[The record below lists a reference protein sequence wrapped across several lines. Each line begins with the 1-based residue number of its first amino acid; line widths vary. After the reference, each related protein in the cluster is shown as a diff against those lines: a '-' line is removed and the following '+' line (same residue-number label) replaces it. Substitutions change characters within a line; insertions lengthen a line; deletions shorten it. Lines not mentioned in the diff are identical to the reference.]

1 MSHRPINLA
10 IVLVTCAGL
19 FVAARNIASV
29 LAAGPPAMTL
39 NVENATP
46 RNVEDTTKMAV
57 ARDYAAAWKAMTD
70 ALDRNQADL
79 LSANFVGA
87 AKDRLTATIDAQ
99 RKAGLHR
106 HYVDKGHSVD
116 LVFYSPDG
124 SAIELHDT
132 VRLELQLLDGN
143 RVVHS
148 EEATVHYVVL
158 LTAAEN
164 SWNLRLLQAVPA
176 F

>member
-1 MSHRPINLA
+1 MSRRRFKLTLML
-10 IVLVTCAGL
+10 IVCATL
-19 FVAARNIASV
+19 FTAEQNAGSV
-29 LAAGPPAMTL
+29 RATDAPAVTL
-39 NVENATP
+39 NVEKAAP
-46 RNVEDTTKMAV
+46 RSVEDTTKMAV
-57 ARDYAAAWKAMTD
+57 ERDYAAAWQSLTE

-79 LSANFVGA
+79 LNVNFVGA

-99 RKAGLHR
+99 RKAHLHQ
-106 HYVDKGHSVD
+106 HYVDKGHNVD

-132 VRLELQLLDGN
+132 ARLGLQLFDGN
-143 RVVHS
+143 KVVHS
-148 EEATVHYVVL
+148 EDATIHYVVL

-164 SWNLRLLQAVPA
+164 SWNVRLLQAVPA

>member
-1 MSHRPINLA
+1 MRRRRFKLTLTL
-10 IVLVTCAGL
+10 IVCATVFTAEQNAG
-19 FVAARNIASV
+19 SD
-29 LAAGPPAMTL
+29 LAAGAPAVML
-39 NVENATP
+39 NAENAAP
-46 RNVEDTTKMAV
+46 RSVEYTTKMAV
-57 ARDYAAAWKAMTD
+57 ERDYAAAWKSLTE

-79 LSANFVGA
+79 LNANFVGA

-99 RKAGLHR
+99 RKANLHQ
-106 HYVDKGHSVD
+106 HYVDQGHSVD

-132 VRLELQLLDGN
+132 ARLGLQLLDGN

-148 EEATVHYVVL
+148 ENATIHYVVL

-164 SWNLRLLQAVPA
+164 SWNVRLLQAVPA